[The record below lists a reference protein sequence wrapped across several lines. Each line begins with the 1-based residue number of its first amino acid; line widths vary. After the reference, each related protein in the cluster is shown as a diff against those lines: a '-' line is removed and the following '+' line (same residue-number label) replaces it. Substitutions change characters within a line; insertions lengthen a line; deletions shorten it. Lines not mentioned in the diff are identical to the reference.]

1 MNKTQLEIVLA
12 SEPPRSGSTPGAG
25 QQQST
30 ITSHSHIPLP
40 KASPTSKVL
49 DRYPPARNR
58 DVHQDHINN
67 RGNNGGNL
75 RISPLGNRTTT
86 TTSVALH
93 RASFERGESNPG
105 IQQFR
110 SRNNSSNS
118 NNEFNKNTQDEKT
131 TLWRTNSNE
140 GKRVESIRSSL
151 ELNNDKKILN
161 RSNSFMESKWKT
173 KYEDSEKRRK
183 LLLQKNE
190 STLKDHADLEK
201 KYNQLQRQNNT
212 LQTQVQ
218 DREEKLHKLRTVSEA
233 VCKEYGQLKRQY
245 DVETGAMHKAMQQ
258 ATQWYK
264 QNRELKRK
272 SQVLAQ
278 KFLQVNPDGI
288 IDIDISDEVDS
299 NSDDAEQLRET
310 VRELSEEV
318 ARLQTELNFAK
329 LQEFEAQ
336 EQVTLLSAQL
346 EEERTRKEE
355 GEEKMRDFQKQ
366 RENMERVTRLVADEV
381 QSLKEQCEKERE
393 TAQIMK
399 IEADRAQKER
409 NVLAHQS
416 SLLLAEVATDPDGR
430 LLAVLQEV
438 ESLKRSLEEEQ
449 QRHVALIQGL
459 QEKLEE
465 RESIAEF
472 EILEEK
478 LKLADAELEI
488 AIQRSECAERSVA
501 RLEKTVQELEEKVK
515 DLEFK
520 AAQPPAPPLPPP
532 PPPPPMFGVANATI
546 KLLTR
551 EKNRG
556 DGSSAVTDME
566 NMLGITKKPAAVA
579 QQPAID
585 DVISQIK
592 GGRFT
597 LKQTDKQR
605 EEERRRR
612 QEAEAA
618 PPAVSEMLTIL
629 GTMRRRAKPT
639 RQSFKFADFNEST
652 A

>member
-12 SEPPRSGSTPGAG
+12 TEPPRSPSA
-25 QQQST
+25 
-30 ITSHSHIPLP
+30 TSHSQIPLP
-40 KASPTSKVL
+40 KGSTTVKLL
-49 DRYPPARNR
+49 DRYPPARKDNSTEKMNCR
-58 DVHQDHINN
+58 
-67 RGNNGGNL
+67 
-75 RISPLGNRTTT
+75 SPGRTS
-86 TTSVALH
+86 SVALQ
-93 RASFERGESNPG
+93 RASFERVDNPA
-105 IQQFR
+105 QFK
-110 SRNNSSNS
+110 SRTNALNS
-118 NNEFNKNTQDEKT
+118 NNDLKNSEEK
-131 TLWRTNSNE
+131 TLWRMNSHD

-151 ELNNDKKILN
+151 ELTDKKLN

-183 LLLQKNE
+183 MLLQKNE
-190 STLKDHADLEK
+190 STLRDHADLER
-201 KYNQLQRQNNT
+201 KYNQIQRQNNT
-212 LQTQVQ
+212 LQSQVQ
-218 DREEKLHKLRTVSEA
+218 DRDEKLQKLRTVSEA

-245 DVETGAMHKAMQQ
+245 DVETGAMHRAMQQ

-278 KFLQVNPDGI
+278 KFLQVNPEGI
-288 IDIDISDEVDS
+288 VDIDISDEVDS
-299 NSDDAEQLRET
+299 NSDDTEQLRET

-318 ARLQTELNFAK
+318 ARLQTELNSAK

-346 EEERTRKEE
+346 EEERALREE
-355 GEEKMRDFQKQ
+355 GEVKMREFQKQ

-381 QSLKEQCEKERE
+381 QALKEQCDKERE
-393 TAQIMK
+393 NAKIMK

-449 QRHVALIQGL
+449 QRHNAQIQGL

-465 RESIAEF
+465 RESNVEF

-478 LKLADAELEI
+478 LKLADAELDI
-488 AIQRSECAERSVA
+488 AVQRSECAERSVE
-501 RLEKTVQELEEKVK
+501 RLERAIVELEEKVK
-515 DLEFK
+515 DLELK
-520 AAQPPAPPLPPP
+520 ASQPPAPPLPPP
-532 PPPPPMFGVANATI
+532 PPPPPMFPAAANATI

-551 EKNRG
+551 EKNHA
-556 DGSSAVTDME
+556 DSNSALSDME
-566 NMLGITKKPAAVA
+566 NMLGITKRPSAVA

-612 QEAEAA
+612 QEAETA

-639 RQSFKFADFNEST
+639 RQSFKFSEST